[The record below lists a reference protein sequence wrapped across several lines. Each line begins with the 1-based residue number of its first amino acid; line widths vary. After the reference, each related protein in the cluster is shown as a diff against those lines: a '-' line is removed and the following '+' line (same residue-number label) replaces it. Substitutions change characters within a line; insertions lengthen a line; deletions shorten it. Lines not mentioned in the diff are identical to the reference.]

1 MKLVWI
7 YMKRRF
13 LADLKRRVICRLS
26 EHLSNSVEQDD
37 CHYENWKRG
46 MARTL
51 GLDTDSRVLCSGAK
65 VEKKAVA
72 QERHGMIVRIYFF

>member
-1 MKLVWI
+1 
-7 YMKRRF
+7 
-13 LADLKRRVICRLS
+13 
-26 EHLSNSVEQDD
+26 
-37 CHYENWKRG
+37 

-51 GLDTDSRVLCSGAK
+51 GLDTGSRVLCSGAK